1 MAQTQEPPL
10 FFAGTVEEH
19 IRKVSLIAREILKGK
34 TNNTDEITLTAG
46 SLKTTLESPR
56 YSMNTVVT
64 LSPRSATAATALAAG
79 SVWIESHKGEIIV
92 HHDSTTDTDR
102 IFGAVFV
109 G

>member
-1 MAQTQEPPL
+1 MANTQEPPL

-19 IRKVSLIAREILKGK
+19 IRKVSLIAREMLNGK
-34 TNNTDEITLTAG
+34 TNNTDEITLTA
-46 SLKTTLESPR
+46 SSEQTTLENTR

-64 LSPRSATAATALAAG
+64 LSPRSLTAAAAMAAG
-79 SVWIESHKGEIIV
+79 VVWIESHKGEIIV
-92 HHDSTTDTDR
+92 HHNSTTDTDR